1 MIMERTLLLSQGYEP
16 IATIG
21 WQRAISLLTL
31 GKVEVVEEYDREIR
45 SRYLI
50 IKMPAVVRLVNMF
63 RRHKQR
69 VKFSRQNIMARDRW
83 SCQYCGTK
91 VTTEEMTMD
100 HVVPRSQGGRTEWE
114 NIVTC
119 CVDCNAKKADRTPR
133 QASMRLR
140 KEPERPSW
148 VPIFTIRLVGNMPD
162 QWASYLY
169 WNTELVGS

>member
-1 MIMERTLLLSQGYEP
+1 MERTLLLSQGYEP

-31 GKVEVVEEYDREIR
+31 GKVEVIEQYDREIR
-45 SRYLI
+45 STHLV
-50 IKMPAVVRLVNMF
+50 IKMPAVVRLVNFF

-69 VKFSRQNIMARDRW
+69 VKFSRQNILARDRW
-83 SCQYCGTK
+83 LCQYCGVK
-91 VTTEEMTMD
+91 VSTEEMTMD

-119 CVDCNAKKADRTPR
+119 CVSCNAKKADRTPK
-133 QASMRLR
+133 QAKMGLK
-140 KEPERPSW
+140 KEPERPNW
-148 VPIFTIRLVGNMPD
+148 VPIFTIKLSGGMPE

-169 WNTELVGS
+169 WNTELAS